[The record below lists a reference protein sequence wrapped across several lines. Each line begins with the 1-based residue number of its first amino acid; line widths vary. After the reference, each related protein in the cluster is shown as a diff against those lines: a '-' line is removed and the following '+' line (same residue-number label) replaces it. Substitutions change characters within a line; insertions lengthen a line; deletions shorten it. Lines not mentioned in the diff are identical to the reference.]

1 MGIFFKVLA
10 RKHAVSM
17 YFGSLLREPID
28 QVVARQPTHF
38 LVIFL
43 PATTKKLRI
52 VALLHGDN
60 PQLFLFTFL
69 LVTRMSCGSSPWG
82 TATTFNFFYRHF
94 FWWQRWAAGRCREAR
109 RRPSTFFIDISSGDK
124 DELRV
129 VAVRHGDD
137 PQLFISTFL
146 LETRISCGSS
156 PWGTATTLNFLV
168 LKKCSPQLGIEPRT
182 SLRQAEVLNNRLP
195 RNHFNTVIMN
205 VTIHKTGK
213 LHVS

>member
-28 QVVARQPTHF
+28 QVVALSQ
-38 LVIFL
+38 
-43 PATTKKLRI
+43 
-52 VALLHGDN
+52 GDN
-60 PQLFLFTFL
+60 QHIFWSSFFQQQQKNCGL
-69 LVTRMSCGSSPWG
+69 LPCF
-82 TATTFNFFYRHF
+82 TATTHL
-94 FWWQRWAAGRCREAR
+94 
-109 RRPSTFFIDISSGDK
+109 PSGDK

-195 RNHFNTVIMN
+195 RNHFNTVLMN
-205 VTIHKTGK
+205 VSIHKTGK

>member
-28 QVVARQPTHF
+28 QVVALSQ
-38 LVIFL
+38 
-43 PATTKKLRI
+43 
-52 VALLHGDN
+52 GDN
-60 PQLFLFTFL
+60 QHIFGHL
-69 LVTRMSCGSSPWG
+69 SSSNNKKIADCCP
-82 TATTFNFFYRHF
+82 AS
-94 FWWQRWAAGRCREAR
+94 R
-109 RRPSTFFIDISSGDK
+109 RQPSTFSIHLPSGDK

-129 VAVRHGDD
+129 VAVRHSDD